1 MSGDRKKYHPLNQ
14 SFKVSSATSEITRE
28 REREREREAGG
39 VRRDLLVFEIMQ
51 EIGDFQ
57 KIKMSIFCNNIKNKY
72 FNAKRKFEIVE
83 KT

>member
-14 SFKVSSATSEITRE
+14 SFKVSSATSEIT
-28 REREREREAGG
+28 REREREAGG

>member
-28 REREREREAGG
+28 REAGD